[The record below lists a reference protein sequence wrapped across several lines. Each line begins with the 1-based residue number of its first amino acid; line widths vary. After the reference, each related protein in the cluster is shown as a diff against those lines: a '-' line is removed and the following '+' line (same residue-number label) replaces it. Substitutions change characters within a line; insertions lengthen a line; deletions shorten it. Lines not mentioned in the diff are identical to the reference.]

1 MSQTRPILLSH
12 SLQKWTEM
20 RNMVIKVA
28 DKLPSIMQTCL
39 EKFNPVWKR
48 SHLQCHWWWWAVTE
62 GSPAGVIHHN
72 YTSLAQRVCV
82 CVCNIVSETEEL
94 PVECVRDAD
103 QVSGWPSA
111 CYVADNA
118 SLCEGPC
125 KLMHLQDESKYKEET
140 KRKVGSI
147 YMCIHGWQCT
157 GVVV

>member
-82 CVCNIVSETEEL
+82 CVILCQRQRSCLWNVWGMQIRFLGDLQRATSLTMQV
-94 PVECVRDAD
+94 CVR
-103 QVSGWPSA
+103 VH
-111 CYVADNA
+111 V
-118 SLCEGPC
+118 SLCI
-125 KLMHLQDESKYKEET
+125 SKT
-140 KRKVGSI
+140 RVNIRRKRNEMCSVYI
-147 YMCIHGWQCT
+147 CAYMGDSAL
-157 GVVV
+157 V